1 MDVEKLMEQQ
11 LLQATNVIE
20 SQIDREL
27 QRLETLDEDDIE
39 VLRQRRLDALKKH
52 ASQKQEWISQGHGVY
67 NEITAEKEFFDVC
80 KKSHKV
86 VCHFYRDS
94 TFRCKIVDKHLGI
107 LAKQHVE
114 SRFIKLSV
122 DEAPFLVER
131 LKIKVLP
138 TIALLKDSKV
148 KDYIIGFDDLGGID
162 EFTTEMLE
170 WRIARAEVIDYQGD
184 ILNAPDSA
192 PAASSKKLNF
202 VGSSGKKTIR
212 GKDDDSDSD

>member
-1 MDVEKLMEQQ
+1 MDVEKMMEQQ
-11 LLQATNVIE
+11 LLQATNIIE
-20 SQIDREL
+20 NKIDAEL

-52 ASQKQEWISQGHGVY
+52 ASQKQEWISQGHGSY
-67 NEITAEKEFFDVC
+67 SEITAEKEFFDVC

-94 TFRCKIVDKHLGI
+94 TFRCKIVDKHLSL
-107 LAKQHVE
+107 LAQQHVE
-114 SRFIKLSV
+114 TRFIKLSV
-122 DEAPFLVER
+122 DKAPFLVER

-138 TIALLKDSKV
+138 TIALVKDSKT

-170 WRIARAEVIDYQGD
+170 WRIARAEVIDYHGD
-184 ILNAPDSA
+184 ILNPPD
-192 PAASSKKLNF
+192 AAAGSSSKKRSFIGGQN
-202 VGSSGKKTIR
+202 KKIIR
-212 GKDDDSDSD
+212 GKEGDSDSD